1 MNIQIKLQ
9 TMYYQNMN
17 VGILE
22 QLQNQ
27 LIEELL

>member
-9 TMYYQNMN
+9 TIYDQNMN
-17 VGILE
+17 IGILE